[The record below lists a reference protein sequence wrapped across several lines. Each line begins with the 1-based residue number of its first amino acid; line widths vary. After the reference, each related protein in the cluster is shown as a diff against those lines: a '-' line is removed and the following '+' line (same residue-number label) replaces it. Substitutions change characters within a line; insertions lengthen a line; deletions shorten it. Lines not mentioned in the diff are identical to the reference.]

1 MKKVNSH
8 LKSYVQKLK
17 GTLLGIGIEEE
28 KIIELIDE
36 NDDIYM
42 CDLLECAILSS
53 EDGKKQKLKKIP
65 ITKLKKVFK
74 KKRFD
79 YIIANAS
86 ILQPYFKTFVR
97 DSIYLGQKTIYI
109 YTDFDYDYERL
120 QIMYERYNASFKVE
134 KCQDGQVIW
143 IDLQNAKNHKFKNK
157 FYYIMDTIIE
167 IIDKIGDYLTQ

>member
-1 MKKVNSH
+1 MKKINSH

-28 KIIELIDE
+28 RIIELIDE

-42 CDLLECAILSS
+42 CDLLESAILTS
-53 EDGKKQKLKKIP
+53 EEGKTRKLKKIP
-65 ITKLKKVFK
+65 ITKLKKVFR

-86 ILQPYFKTFVR
+86 ILKPYFKTFVR

-109 YTDFDYDYERL
+109 YINFDYDYERL
-120 QIMYERYNASFKVE
+120 QVMYKRYNVLVKIE
-134 KCQDGQVIW
+134 PCKDGQILL
-143 IDLQNAKNHKFKNK
+143 IDLSDAKNHQLKNK
-157 FYYIMDTIIE
+157 FYYIIDTIIE
-167 IIDKIGDYLTQ
+167 MIDKIGDYLTQ